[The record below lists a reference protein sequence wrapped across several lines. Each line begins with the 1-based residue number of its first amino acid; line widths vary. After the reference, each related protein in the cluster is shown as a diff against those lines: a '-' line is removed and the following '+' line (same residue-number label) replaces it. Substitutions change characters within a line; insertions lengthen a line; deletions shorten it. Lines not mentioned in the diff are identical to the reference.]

1 MQVSIKFWKIN
12 AVSISNVKESTVATN
27 IWEDELLELS
37 LLEKMKSANRDN
49 PDFIAENRSTLLEF
63 FKENS
68 LFWQQ

>member
-1 MQVSIKFWKIN
+1 
-12 AVSISNVKESTVATN
+12 VSISNVKESTVATN

-37 LLEKMKSANRDN
+37 PLEKMKSANRDN

-68 LFWQQ
+68 LF